1 MLSRFCDVGSTLVI
15 SSSDDA
21 SPLLDD
27 RLRPRDDDFL
37 VLLAFATDVDDA
49 SASMDDDKWSVSLT
63 SCDVDK
69 RSVLESS
76 TFSWLAA
83 CLLLRRDLDP
93 LRDVVCAAAA
103 SDDVTALVAL
113 PSAAA
118 EAKSGRNKDAS
129 RGRIGGEGEDAR
141 TIGVS
146 MTIRF

>member
-1 MLSRFCDVGSTLVI
+1 MLSRFCEFCSTLVI

-37 VLLAFATDVDDA
+37 ALLFFAADA
-49 SASMDDDKWSVSLT
+49 SASMEDDKWSVSLT

-69 RSVLESS
+69 PSVRLESS

-93 LRDVVCAAAA
+93 LRDVVCATAA

-118 EAKSGRNKDAS
+118 KSGRNKDAS
-129 RGRIGGEGEDAR
+129 RGRFGGEGEDAR
-141 TIGVS
+141 TIGGS
-146 MTIRF
+146 MAIRF